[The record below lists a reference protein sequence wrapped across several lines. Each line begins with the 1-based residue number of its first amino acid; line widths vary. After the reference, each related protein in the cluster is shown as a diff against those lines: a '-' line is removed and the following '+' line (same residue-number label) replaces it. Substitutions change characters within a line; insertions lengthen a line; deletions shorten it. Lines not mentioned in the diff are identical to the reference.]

1 MRLSYKLSLGVGLAL
16 AVALGVDS
24 YIEVRRSVSEYE
36 SDLLNHTSQQA
47 HTLSV
52 SVSKLWT
59 SYGDGGA
66 IEVIGAAD
74 SASPDVRAHW
84 VNLRTLLNTFEVSND
99 VRPEIYAVAFT
110 VWALALGLAF
120 QGLRK
125 DRREER
131 AEQERARE
139 RELTPVA

>member
-16 AVALGVDS
+16 AVALGIDS
-24 YIEVRRSVSEYE
+24 YIEVQRSVSEYE

-74 SASPDVRAHW
+74 SASPDRQRHAASW
-84 VNLRTLLNTFEVSND
+84 
-99 VRPEIYAVAFT
+99 PEDG
-110 VWALALGLAF
+110 ALALDDAVQAASFKSRGF
-120 QGLRK
+120 G
-125 DRREER
+125 
-131 AEQERARE
+131 AECAIN
-139 RELTPVA
+139 TGIYSDPS